1 MRYHFHLR
9 ESQGYVS
16 DEEGLELADLD
27 AVRRAAVAGARSI
40 ISSEVMHGK
49 LPLGTVM
56 EVEDEHG
63 EPVFELS
70 FRAAVTLDG

>member
-40 ISSEVMHGK
+40 ISSEVMRGK

-63 EPVFELS
+63 EPVFELP